1 MPQKNA
7 VTVFYMAEELV
18 VLFFEWLQKEVKP
31 IFIIVFLESLEVEM
45 GPLDVIWKTIDFG
58 IMQNTI
64 SIKFT
69 TTHSL
74 GIQAF

>member
-31 IFIIVFLESLEVEM
+31 IFIIVFLESPEVEM

-58 IMQNTI
+58 IM
-64 SIKFT
+64 
-69 TTHSL
+69 
-74 GIQAF
+74 

>member
-31 IFIIVFLESLEVEM
+31 IFIIVLLESLEVEM

-58 IMQNTI
+58 IM
-64 SIKFT
+64 
-69 TTHSL
+69 
-74 GIQAF
+74 